1 MDQKCKV
8 HVPCV
13 TLGDHIGIAG
23 VVTECIADDASF
35 SVLDAYAIGSETTVP
50 ISSTQS
56 ADENLLV
63 KK

>member
-13 TLGDHIGIAG
+13 TLGDHIGIAE
-23 VVTECIADDASF
+23 VVKGCTADVASIL
-35 SVLDAYAIGSETTVP
+35 VPDAYAIGSETTVP

-56 ADENLLV
+56 VDDNPLV

>member
-23 VVTECIADDASF
+23 VAKGCTADVASI
-35 SVLDAYAIGSETTVP
+35 SVPDVYAIGSEITVP
-50 ISSTQS
+50 VSSTQS
-56 ADENLLV
+56 VDENPLA

>member
-1 MDQKCKV
+1 M

-23 VVTECIADDASF
+23 VVTECIADVASIL
-35 SVLDAYAIGSETTVP
+35 VQDAYATGSEIIVP

-56 ADENLLV
+56 VDGNLLA

>member
-13 TLGDHIGIAG
+13 TLGDHIGIAE
-23 VVTECIADDASF
+23 VVKGCTADVASIL
-35 SVLDAYAIGSETTVP
+35 VPDVYAIGSETIAPT
-50 ISSTQS
+50 SSTQYV
-56 ADENLLV
+56 DDNPLV

>member
-13 TLGDHIGIAG
+13 TLGDHIGTAG
-23 VVTECIADDASF
+23 VVTKCIADVASIL
-35 SVLDAYAIGSETTVP
+35 VQDAYAIGSEIIVP

-56 ADENLLV
+56 VDENPLA